1 DPVDLVDAFGEII
14 GEAEA
19 FADLVEDPEI
29 GLRFAQR
36 RDSRRLKDDDAVVEL
51 LLAVVAVAA
60 EARPLADVDALEI
73 RARWHNYVGKLGLAF
88 EPDRLVDEEFEIR
101 RLIHP

>member
-1 DPVDLVDAFGEII
+1 IIHRVNHAYVRSEIHALDPLDLVYAFGKII
-14 GEAEA
+14 GEAEPL
-19 FADLVEDPEI
+19 ADLVEDPEI

-36 RDSRRLKDDDAVVEL
+36 RDGRRLEDDDAVVEL

-73 RARWHNYVGKLGLAF
+73 GARGQNHVGEL
-88 EPDRLVDEEFEIR
+88 
-101 RLIHP
+101 